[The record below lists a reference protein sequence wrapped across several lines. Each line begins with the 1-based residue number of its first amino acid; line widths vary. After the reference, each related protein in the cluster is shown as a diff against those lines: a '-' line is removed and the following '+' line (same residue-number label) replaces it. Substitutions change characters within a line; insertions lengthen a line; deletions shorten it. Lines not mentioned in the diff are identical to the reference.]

1 MTTTTLL
8 RGARMGFVLAA
19 LGFLSACAS
28 TDRVFLTGSRRLN
41 ACDGQE
47 PHPVGVRVYY
57 LAGTER
63 FMKADFSSL
72 WENDLDTLQDDRIKV
87 SDVTV
92 VPQNQN
98 EIVLERPDGATSLGI
113 VANFCK
119 PGEGCWRALVP
130 LEDRK
135 QKVRVHL
142 DEGCL
147 SLD

>member
-1 MTTTTLL
+1 MTTMFL
-8 RGARMGFVLAA
+8 RGARNGLVLAIA
-19 LGFLSACAS
+19 GMLAACAS
-28 TDRVFLTGSRRLN
+28 TDRVYLTGSRRLN
-41 ACDGQE
+41 ICSGDE

-57 LAGTER
+57 LSGTER
-63 FMKADFSSL
+63 FMKADFASL
-72 WENDLDTLQDDRIKV
+72 WENDLETLQDDRIKV

-92 VPQNQN
+92 VPQDQT
-98 EIVLERPDGATSLGI
+98 EVVLDRPEGAKSLGI

-119 PGEGCWRALVP
+119 PGEGCWRALIP

-135 QKVRVHL
+135 EKLRVHL

>member
-1 MTTTTLL
+1 MSKTLL
-8 RGARMGFVLAA
+8 RGARNGFVLAIA
-19 LGFLSACAS
+19 GLLSACAS
-28 TDRVFLTGSRRLN
+28 TDRVYLTGSRRLN
-41 ACDGQE
+41 VCEGQE

-57 LAGTER
+57 LSATER
-63 FMKADFSSL
+63 FMKADFATL
-72 WENDLDTLQDDRIKV
+72 WENDLEALQDDRIKV

-98 EIVLERPDGATSLGI
+98 EIVLERPDGAKSLGI

-147 SLD
+147 SID